1 MRYFVT
7 GATGFIGKRLV
18 RKLLE
23 RKGSVVHFLIRKE
36 SEGKVPALRE
46 YWGVPAERAV
56 PVFGD
61 LTSKKLG
68 VAADQVKKLK
78 GEVAHFYHP
87 ATTGIT

>member
-23 RKGSVVHFLIRKE
+23 RKGSVVYFLIRKN
-36 SEGKVPALRE
+36 SEGKLAALRE
-46 YWGVPAERAV
+46 FWGVSAARVIPV
-56 PVFGD
+56 PGD

-68 VAADQVKKLK
+68 LTADLIKQLK
-78 GEVAHFYHP
+78 GQVDHFLSSGGHL
-87 ATTGIT
+87 